1 MSKVVWLGEVE
12 WLGEVNC
19 FTKCGWSPGQPDP
32 GGFKQKC
39 VSDCLAQ
46 QVPAAEWPAATEFQE
61 PKVPDPK
68 CLTDCE
74 NKWGIASGSWNAAE
88 LAKCV
93 QACKT
98 DVPSVVQPP
107 IIYTNLPQA
116 ETPKTCG
123 PNEILVNGACVPA
136 PQITTPPAT
145 PAAPE
150 KKTPWG
156 LIILGGL
163 AVAGAA
169 AWAMGAFGGAG
180 LAGLAENPGRQPNP
194 RKRAMS
200 PPYSRSA
207 TSRYGASMGRRSDS
221 PGDFVGPVTVQEVPL
236 EGDYDP
242 GGAYWGGG
250 PGTQPLFAA
259 WDQDGHA
266 MYLRASSL
274 SAARDKFA
282 QQGLSLGAGSVNLDV
297 FFNAYVEAALFTSD
311 DSDGTPLDQNYS
323 SGDFTKDALKKMRR
337 DADAFARAH
346 AKLIEG
352 KESQAGHDFWL
363 TRNGHGAGFWDG
375 DWEEPAASILDEA
388 AKAYG
393 EQYLEVYRKKIH
405 VM

>member
-19 FTKCGWSPGQPDP
+19 FTKCGWTPGQPDP

-39 VSDCLAQ
+39 VNDCVAQ

-93 QACKT
+93 QACKV

-107 IIYTNLPQA
+107 VYTNLPQA
-116 ETPKTCG
+116 ETPPEKTCG

-136 PQITTPPAT
+136 PQMAPPPTTSAT
-145 PAAPE
+145 AE

-180 LAGLAENPGRQPNP
+180 LAGLAENPEQSSHRAHPTKYKVSARVHGSSSPLRTWGPYDTKAEALSAISQKRDEARRQGWNLVFDLVHPTSAWGSQGPLRGEGFERDNP
-194 RKRAMS
+194 RAL
-200 PPYSRSA
+200 P
-207 TSRYGASMGRRSDS
+207 
-221 PGDFVGPVTVQEVPL
+221 
-236 EGDYDP
+236 
-242 GGAYWGGG
+242 
-250 PGTQPLFAA
+250 AA
-259 WDQDGHA
+259 NVDLNA
-266 MYLRASSL
+266 
-274 SAARDKFA
+274 
-282 QQGLSLGAGSVNLDV
+282 
-297 FFNAYVEAALFTSD
+297 FFNAYVEAALWSSTDESD
-311 DSDGTPLDQNYS
+311 ESGGEPLDKNYGP
-323 SGDFTKDALKKMRR
+323 GDFTKEALKKMRR
-337 DADAFARAH
+337 DADSFARAH
-346 AKLIEG
+346 ASLIEG
-352 KESQAGHDFWL
+352 EESRAGHDFWL

-375 DWEEPAASILDEA
+375 DWPEPAATVLTKA
-388 AKAYG
+388 AEAYG
-393 EQYLEVYRKKIH
+393 EQHLYVHRKKIH